1 MTYQETAYQKT
12 NIVDSDGNVINSFGG
27 SGGGGDASATNQQSQ
42 IDLETEIRD
51 RLPSALINGYF
62 PVIQPSLVITDIT
75 GTVSNSGDNTIA
87 ATPGAGLSI
96 HITRLLIQN
105 QTTTETTI
113 ILKDSSGNKLPIL
126 APTKGDGIAQV
137 YSERSEIKLAQNSP
151 LILNLSGANSISYSI
166 GYYVGT

>member
-1 MTYQETAYQKT
+1 MSNPRLIGGLTTEGNLVAIAVNDDGTFQLSSQQ
-12 NIVDSDGNVINSFGG
+12 IVVLD
-27 SGGGGDASATNQQSQ
+27 T
-42 IDLETEIRD
+42 
-51 RLPSALINGYF
+51 
-62 PVIQPSLVITDIT
+62 T
-75 GTVSNSGDNTIA
+75 GTVASSGDNTII
-87 ATPGAGLSI
+87 TSPGAGLSI

-113 ILKDSSGNKLPIL
+113 ILKDSISNKLPIL

-137 YSERSEIKLAQNSP
+137 YSERSEIKLAQNNP